1 MCRLYIFRSLGASF
15 VHISI
20 IRGSWR
26 EIFMLGAQT
35 FSVFVEVK
43 MPRERQK
50 RGDSHRIC
58 MITGVA
64 QNERNA
70 LGKDIKKLGAVYEE
84 SDVSMYI

>member
-1 MCRLYIFRSLGASF
+1 
-15 VHISI
+15 
-20 IRGSWR
+20 
-26 EIFMLGAQT
+26 
-35 FSVFVEVK
+35 

-84 SDVSMYI
+84 SDVSMYIV